1 MKKRWYI
8 MGLLIAFGCTDPGLD
23 IDTISSSGNVALI
36 KTFGGS
42 KNDVAEAVHAT
53 SDGGFVVLG
62 HTQSTDGDI
71 TGKSD
76 DSFDYWLL
84 KFDSEAV
91 LEWNKTYGGSGDDR
105 GRDVIQTSDGGFAL
119 LGYSDSTDGDVTIT
133 QGLRDFWVVKTDP
146 FGNISWQ
153 KSFGFSGID
162 EGTKILET
170 SDNHLLLSGVLD
182 VSASGG
188 QGDFGRFSTK
198 HAGGDYWSIKI
209 TSNGELIWSKF
220 YGGSFTDSPREI
232 VENNRNEL
240 IVVGSSDSN
249 DVDITNNKGSYDFW
263 IVKSTHEGTIIWEKS
278 YGGSE
283 IDEAR
288 GIVRS
293 EDGGYVIVG
302 DTRSNDQDISSNNGA
317 ADLWMIKID
326 ESGNL
331 LWNHSFGGSSFDV
344 SRSIVKTFDN
354 GYVVSGSSRSSDGDV
369 SKNQGKNDAWIVK
382 VSNDGQL
389 IWEKSVGGSEI
400 DFCYDAVQL
409 NDGSLIA
416 VGESSSFDG
425 DIPQNKGFTDVLIIK
440 MN

>member
-1 MKKRWYI
+1 

-23 IDTISSSGNVALI
+23 IESISSNGDVVLI

-62 HTQSTDGDI
+62 HTQSRDGDI

-76 DSFDYWLL
+76 DSYDYWLL
-84 KFDSEAV
+84 KFDSEAA
-91 LEWNKTYGGSGDDR
+91 LEWNKTYGGTGDDR
-105 GRDVIQTSDGGFAL
+105 GHDIIQTSDGGFAL
-119 LGYSDSTDGDVTIT
+119 LGYSDSTDGDLNAN
-133 QGLRDFWVVKTDP
+133 QGLRDFWVIKTDP
-146 FGNISWQ
+146 LGNISWQ

-170 SDNHLLLSGVLD
+170 SDNHLLLSGILD

-188 QGDFGRFSTK
+188 QGDFGRFSTR

-209 TSNGELIWSKF
+209 APSGDLIWSKY
-220 YGGSFTDSPREI
+220 YGGSFTDSPRGI
-232 VENNRNEL
+232 LENNRNQL
-240 IVVGSSDSN
+240 IVVGGSDSN

-263 IVKSTHEGTIIWEKS
+263 VVKTNFEGAIIWEKS

-288 GIVRS
+288 GIVQS
-293 EDGGYVIVG
+293 EDGSYVIVG

-326 ESGNL
+326 ENGHL
-331 LWNHSFGGSSFDV
+331 LWNRSFGGSSFDV
-344 SRSIVKTFDN
+344 PRSIAKTFNND
-354 GYVVSGSSRSSDGDV
+354 YIVSGSSRSSDGDV
-369 SKNQGKNDAWIVK
+369 SKNQGLNDAWIVK
-382 VSNDGQL
+382 ISNEGQL
-389 IWEKSVGGSEI
+389 IWETSVGGSEI
-400 DFCYDAVQL
+400 DFCYDAVEL

-416 VGESSSFDG
+416 VGESASSDG
-425 DIPQNKGFTDVLIIK
+425 DILQNKGFADALIIK

>member
-1 MKKRWYI
+1 MKKRRYVI
-8 MGLLIAFGCTDPGLD
+8 GLLIAFGCTDPGLD
-23 IDTISSSGNVALI
+23 IDSISSNGNVTLI

-91 LEWNKTYGGSGDDR
+91 LEWNKTYGGTGDDR
-105 GRDVIQTSDGGFAL
+105 GHDIIQTSDGGFAF
-119 LGYSDSTDGDVTIT
+119 LGYSDSTDGDLTT
-133 QGLRDFWVVKTDP
+133 NQGLRDFWVVKTDP

-188 QGDFGRFSTK
+188 QGDFGRFSIR

-209 TSNGELIWSKF
+209 ASNGDLIWSKF
-220 YGGSFTDSPREI
+220 YGGSFTDSPREVI
-232 VENNRNEL
+232 ENNNNEL
-240 IVVGSSDSN
+240 IVVGGSDSN

-263 IVKSTHEGTIIWEKS
+263 VVKTNFEGGIIWEKS

-288 GIVRS
+288 GVVYS
-293 EDGGYVIVG
+293 EDGSYVIVG

-326 ESGNL
+326 ENGHL
-331 LWNHSFGGSSFDV
+331 LWNRSFGGSSFDV
-344 SRSIVKTFDN
+344 SRSIAKTLDN
-354 GYVVSGSSRSSDGDV
+354 GYLVSGSSRSSDGDV
-369 SKNQGKNDAWIVK
+369 SKNQGLNDAWMVK
-382 VSNDGQL
+382 ISNEGQL
-389 IWEKSVGGSEI
+389 MWETSVGGSEI

-416 VGESSSFDG
+416 VGESSSSDG
-425 DIPQNKGFTDVLIIK
+425 DISQNKGFADVLIIK

>member
-1 MKKRWYI
+1 

-23 IDTISSSGNVALI
+23 IDSISSSGNVALI

-53 SDGGFVVLG
+53 SDRGFVVLG
-62 HTQSTDGDI
+62 HTQSADGDI

-91 LEWNKTYGGSGDDR
+91 LEWNKTYGGTGDDR
-105 GRDVIQTSDGGFAL
+105 GHDIIQTSDGGFAL
-119 LGYSDSTDGDVTIT
+119 LGYSDSTDGDLTT
-133 QGLRDFWVVKTDP
+133 NQGLRDFWVVKTDP

-170 SDNHLLLSGVLD
+170 SDNHLLLSGDLD

-188 QGDFGRFSTK
+188 QGNFGRFSTK

-240 IVVGSSDSN
+240 IVVGGSDSN

-263 IVKSTHEGTIIWEKS
+263 VVKSTHEGTIIWEKS

-288 GIVRS
+288 GVVSS

-331 LWNHSFGGSSFDV
+331 LWNRSFGGSSFDV
-344 SRSIVKTFDN
+344 SRSIVKTIDN
-354 GYVVSGSSRSSDGDV
+354 GYIISGSSRSSDGDV
-369 SKNQGKNDAWIVK
+369 SKDQGQNDAWIVK

-389 IWEKSVGGSEI
+389 IWETSVGGSEI